1 MSLFPSSTAFG
12 RRIPK
17 IKFYENLSI
26 TPPLKRAFVEQINQ
40 IIWQNKIAPGTV
52 NIAPGETVNE
62 IQVIAIRLNQP
73 KLDQKILELIDREI
87 PYHLLFLLECGDRIQ
102 AWIAW
107 KEAGKTSAFKS
118 GRYYHTEWLAPEG
131 LTLHLEGL
139 TMDAVYES
147 LIRQI
152 AGEALKRD
160 AAAGKNDI
168 REAISRDGRRQKL
181 QREIA
186 ALESRVG
193 REKQFNRQVELN
205 MKLKQLRKAL
215 EPFI

>member
-1 MSLFPSSTAFG
+1 MPHFPESTAFG

-17 IKFYENLSI
+17 TKFYENLSVM
-26 TPPLKRAFVEQINQ
+26 PQLKRVFVEQISQ

-62 IQVIAIRLNQP
+62 IQVIAIHLNQP

-87 PYHLLFLLECGDRIQ
+87 PYHLLFLLEYSDRLQ

-107 KEAGKTSAFKS
+107 KEAGKTSAFKP

-131 LTLHLEGL
+131 LTLRLEGL

-152 AGEALKRD
+152 AGEALEGDNGAGDIDIRD
-160 AAAGKNDI
+160 AIN
-168 REAISRDGRRQKL
+168 RDERRQKL

-186 ALESRVG
+186 ALENRIH

-205 MKLKQLRKAL
+205 AALKRLKKEWETL
-215 EPFI
+215 

>member
-1 MSLFPSSTAFG
+1 MLHFPESTAFG

-17 IKFYENLSI
+17 TKFYENLSV
-26 TPPLKRAFVEQINQ
+26 TPQLKRVFVEQISQ

-87 PYHLLFLLECGDRIQ
+87 PYHLLFLLEYGDRLQ

-118 GRYYHTEWLAPEG
+118 GKYYHTEWLAPEG
-131 LTLHLEGL
+131 LTLRLEGL

-152 AGEALKRD
+152 AGEALERD
-160 AAAGKNDI
+160 SDTDAGDI
-168 REAISRDGRRQKL
+168 KKAISRDERRQKL

-186 ALESRVG
+186 ALENRIH

-205 MKLKQLRKAL
+205 AALKRLKK
-215 EPFI
+215 EWETI

>member
-1 MSLFPSSTAFG
+1 MLHFPESTVFG

-17 IKFYENLSI
+17 TKFYENLSV
-26 TPPLKRAFVEQINQ
+26 TPQLKRVFVEQISQ

-87 PYHLLFLLECGDRIQ
+87 PYHLLFLLEYGDRLQ

-118 GRYYHTEWLAPEG
+118 GKYYHTEWLAPEG
-131 LTLHLEGL
+131 LPLRLEGL

-152 AGEALKRD
+152 AGEALDHDSDTD
-160 AAAGKNDI
+160 AGDI
-168 REAISRDGRRQKL
+168 KKAISRDERRQKL

-186 ALESRVG
+186 ALENRIH

-205 MKLKQLRKAL
+205 AALKRLKK
-215 EPFI
+215 EWETI

>member
-1 MSLFPSSTAFG
+1 MLHFPESTAFG

-17 IKFYENLSI
+17 TKFYENLSV
-26 TPPLKRAFVEQINQ
+26 TPQLKRVFVEQISQ

-87 PYHLLFLLECGDRIQ
+87 PYHLLFLLEYGDRLQ

-118 GRYYHTEWLAPEG
+118 GKYYHTEWLAPEG
-131 LTLHLEGL
+131 LTLRLEGL

-152 AGEALKRD
+152 AGEALERD
-160 AAAGKNDI
+160 SDTDAGDI
-168 REAISRDGRRQKL
+168 KKAITATSVGKSSSEKLPLWRTGFTGKSSSTGRW
-181 QREIA
+181 
-186 ALESRVG
+186 
-193 REKQFNRQVELN
+193 N
-205 MKLKQLRKAL
+205 
-215 EPFI
+215 

>member
-1 MSLFPSSTAFG
+1 MLHFPESTAFG

-17 IKFYENLSI
+17 TKFYENLSV
-26 TPPLKRAFVEQINQ
+26 TPQLKRAFVEQISQ

-87 PYHLLFLLECGDRIQ
+87 PYHLLFLLECGDRLQ

-118 GRYYHTEWLAPEG
+118 GKYYHTEWLAPEG
-131 LTLHLEGL
+131 LTLRLEGL
-139 TMDAVYES
+139 TMDAVYKS

-152 AGEALKRD
+152 AGEALDHDSDTD
-160 AAAGKNDI
+160 AGDI
-168 REAISRDGRRQKL
+168 KKAISRDERRQKL

-186 ALESRVG
+186 VLENRIH

-205 MKLKQLRKAL
+205 AKLKQLL
-215 EPFI
+215 TELLTV